1 MKSIQSTVLISTIL
15 KHDRKINTYKFALLR
30 AINDVVLSFLDLHPN
45 QQAVAIPL
53 RVLAEYWFAY
63 YYPFCDPQYP
73 IQQGTRF
80 MRNERQT
87 QDIEFRASLS
97 HFREL
102 WQTHIGNDP
111 ADGFFVIQEFRLV
124 RSQATYPPMLL
135 KAYQQVIKAIVG
147 ALENPIRYAGPAG
160 QQWSVFPKPQP
171 FQTFTDV
178 IAVPGT
184 QPADM
189 CLILSSELWESFQA
203 LSLWIEALCIHEW
216 SLFVDKVDQ
225 NNNVQIDRGDVYKLL
240 TARPDNRRPLTWE
253 RNHIEVLLMQGH
265 TFTCP
270 WTQLQIRSNSDFDL
284 DHLIPLA
291 LYPTNALWNLVPAD
305 RVFNQHT
312 KRDRLPKPETLERAK
327 PHLVL
332 AYTHYTRSPILNQTL
347 IEDTA
352 LRFTV
357 QHKNYSPD
365 ELAVSVARF
374 IRELAEARNVAQF

>member
-1 MKSIQSTVLISTIL
+1 MKFSDSSTLISTIL
-15 KHDRKINTYKFALLR
+15 KHDKKINTYKFALLR
-30 AINDVVLSFLDLHPN
+30 AINDVVLSFLDIQPGEK
-45 QQAVAIPL
+45 AVAIPL
-53 RVLAEYWFAY
+53 RMLAEYWFAY
-63 YYPFCDPQYP
+63 YYPFCDPQHP

-80 MRNERQT
+80 IRNERQT
-87 QDIEFRASLS
+87 QDMEFRGTLAA
-97 HFREL
+97 FREL
-102 WQTHIGNDP
+102 WQTNVGNDP
-111 ADGFFVIQEFRLV
+111 ADGFFLIQEFRLV
-124 RSQATYPPMLL
+124 RSQTQYPPSLL
-135 KAYQQVIKAIVG
+135 KAYKQAVKAIVG
-147 ALENPIRYAGPAG
+147 ALENPIRYSGPAG

-171 FQTFTDV
+171 FHTFVDV
-178 IAVPGT
+178 IAMPGT

-189 CLILSSELWESFQA
+189 CLILSGELWEGFQV

-225 NNNVQIDRGDVYKLL
+225 DAYVQIDRGDVYKLL

-305 RVFNQHT
+305 RKFNQQT
-312 KRDRLPKPETLERAK
+312 KRDRLPKLETLERAK
-327 PHLVL
+327 PHLAL

-352 LRFTV
+352 LRFTTY
-357 QHKNYSPD
+357 QRSQSPD
-365 ELAVSVARF
+365 ELALLVTRF
-374 IRELAEARNVAQF
+374 MRELADARNVAQF